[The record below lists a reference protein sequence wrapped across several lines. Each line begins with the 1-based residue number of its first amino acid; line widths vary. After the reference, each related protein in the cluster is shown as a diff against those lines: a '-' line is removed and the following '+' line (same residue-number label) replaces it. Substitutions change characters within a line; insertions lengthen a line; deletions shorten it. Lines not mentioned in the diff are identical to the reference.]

1 MISAGTK
8 GWVTAWQHDGHPCRT
23 TMSSPRPEPSMLPA
37 WPLPLVAALLPAV
50 ATLLA
55 LMLSTRL
62 ELIPACNP
70 FFEGC
75 VSISRAARHE
85 LPNHLFR
92 ALVLP
97 AAALQALTWVLV
109 APWLRGLG
117 ESGRGVRAIV
127 PLGLLAGAALALYG
141 SFLGTEGAVYR
152 LLRQYGTVVYFGFT
166 CINMLLAGGA
176 IQRAVSAGRLAVP
189 RGLHHALVALG
200 GALVLLGL
208 GNAVL
213 SAMFEDPA
221 KDIIQNV
228 TEWWGG
234 AIFVAVFLALAAIW
248 RRCGL
253 RLQLTNR

>member
-1 MISAGTK
+1 MT
-8 GWVTAWQHDGHPCRT
+8 P
-23 TMSSPRPEPSMLPA
+23 PRPLPSLPSLPA
-37 WPLPLVAALLPAV
+37 WPLPLVAGLLPAV

-55 LMLSTRL
+55 WVLSTRL

-70 FFEGC
+70 FLEGC

-117 ESGRGVRAIV
+117 EQGRGLRWLL

-141 SFLGTEGAVYR
+141 SFLGTEGAIYR

-176 IQRAVSAGRLAVP
+176 VARAVSAGRLAVP

-208 GNAVL
+208 GNAML
-213 SAMFEDPA
+213 SEVFDDPL
-221 KDIIQNV
+221 KDQVQNV

-248 RRCGL
+248 RRAGL
-253 RLQLTNR
+253 RLHLSGR

>member
-1 MISAGTK
+1 
-8 GWVTAWQHDGHPCRT
+8 
-23 TMSSPRPEPSMLPA
+23 MSPPSPPPSLPA
-37 WPLPLVAALLPAV
+37 WPLPLVAGLLPAV
-50 ATLLA
+50 ATVLA
-55 LMLSTRL
+55 WALSTRM

-70 FFEGC
+70 FVEGC

-109 APWLRGLG
+109 LSWLRGLG
-117 ESGRGVRAIV
+117 ERGRGVCWLL

-166 CINMLLAGGA
+166 CIAMLLAGGA
-176 IQRAVSAGRLAVP
+176 IARTVAAGRLAVP
-189 RGLHHALVALG
+189 RGLHHALVALA

-213 SAMFEDPA
+213 SEIFDDPL
-221 KDIIQNV
+221 KDQVQNV

-253 RLQLTNR
+253 RVQLVAGERR

>member
-1 MISAGTK
+1 M
-8 GWVTAWQHDGHPCRT
+8 T
-23 TMSSPRPEPSMLPA
+23 TSNPPASLPA
-37 WPLPLVAALLPAV
+37 WPLPLVAGGLPAL

-55 LMLSTRL
+55 LLLSTRM

-70 FFEGC
+70 FIDGC

-109 APWLRGLG
+109 ARWLPTLG
-117 ESGRGVRAIV
+117 EPGRGARAV
-127 PLGLLAGAALALYG
+127 LPLGLLAGAALALYG
-141 SFLGTEGAVYR
+141 SFLGTEGAAYR

-176 IQRAVSAGRLAVP
+176 IARAVSAGRLVVP

-213 SAMFEDPA
+213 SAALQDPA
-221 KDIIQNV
+221 KDIVQNV

-248 RRCGL
+248 WRSGL
-253 RLQLTNR
+253 RLQLALSR

>member
-1 MISAGTK
+1 MTTPSPSS
-8 GWVTAWQHDGHPCRT
+8 DPSHPA
-23 TMSSPRPEPSMLPA
+23 PALPA
-37 WPLPLVAALLPAV
+37 WPLPLAAGLLPMA

-55 LMLSTRL
+55 LVMSMRL

-70 FFEGC
+70 FIEGC

-97 AAALQALTWVLV
+97 AAALQALTWVLM

-117 ESGRGVRAIV
+117 ESGRGVRSLL
-127 PLGLLAGAALALYG
+127 PLGLLAGAALALYV

-166 CINMLLAGGA
+166 CINMLVAGGA
-176 IQRAVSAGRLAVP
+176 IARAASAGRLAVP
-189 RGLHHALVALG
+189 WGLHHALIVMG

-213 SAMFEDPA
+213 SASLQDPA
-221 KDIIQNV
+221 KDIVQNV

-234 AIFVAVFLALAAIW
+234 AIFVAVFLVLAAIW

-253 RLQLTNR
+253 RLQVGGP

>member
-1 MISAGTK
+1 MT
-8 GWVTAWQHDGHPCRT
+8 P
-23 TMSSPRPEPSMLPA
+23 PRPLPSLPSLPA
-37 WPLPLVAALLPAV
+37 WPLPLVAGLLPAV

-55 LMLSTRL
+55 WVLSTRL

-70 FFEGC
+70 FLEGC

-117 ESGRGVRAIV
+117 ERGRGVAALL

-141 SFLGTEGAVYR
+141 SFLGTEGAIYR

-166 CINMLLAGGA
+166 CIAMLVAGGA
-176 IQRAVSAGRLAVP
+176 IARAVAAGRLVVP

-213 SAMFEDPA
+213 SEIFDDPL
-221 KDIIQNV
+221 KDQVQNV

-234 AIFVAVFLALAAIW
+234 AIFVAVFLVLAAIW

-253 RLQLTNR
+253 RLWLGSR

>member
-1 MISAGTK
+1 
-8 GWVTAWQHDGHPCRT
+8 
-23 TMSSPRPEPSMLPA
+23 MSPPTPPPSLPA
-37 WPLPLVAALLPAV
+37 WPLPLVAGLLPAV

-55 LMLSTRL
+55 LALSTRA

-70 FFEGC
+70 FIDGC
-75 VSISRAARHE
+75 VSISRAARHD

-97 AAALQALTWVLV
+97 AAALQALTWVLMV
-109 APWLRGLG
+109 PWLRGLG
-117 ESGRGVRAIV
+117 DGGRGLRWLL
-127 PLGLLAGAALALYG
+127 PLGLLAGVALALYG

-166 CINMLLAGGA
+166 CINMLIAGGA
-176 IQRAVSAGRLAVP
+176 IARAAGAGRLAVP

-213 SAMFEDPA
+213 SALFDDPL
-221 KDIIQNV
+221 KDQVQNV

-253 RLQLTNR
+253 RLQLASAGTR